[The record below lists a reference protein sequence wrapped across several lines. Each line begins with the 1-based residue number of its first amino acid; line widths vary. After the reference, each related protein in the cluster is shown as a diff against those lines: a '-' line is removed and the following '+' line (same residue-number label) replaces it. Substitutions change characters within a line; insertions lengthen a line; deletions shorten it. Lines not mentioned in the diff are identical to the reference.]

1 VLYWLL
7 VPLQSHISFF
17 RVFRFITV
25 RTALAGLTALVLSL
39 LLGPWLIKTLKKYQ
53 IGQEIRTDG
62 PQSHYVKKG
71 TPSMGGILIIGA
83 TLITTLLWGNLE
95 DIYVCIAMAAMFFF
109 GLIGFLDDY
118 LKVREK
124 RSLGL
129 RVFTKLGLQ
138 VLLACALGGVLVYL
152 GLHNFGPLKKF
163 DLRLF
168 PPFFKAWT
176 PYLGWLYLP
185 WIAFILVGSSNA
197 VNLADGLDG
206 LAIGLTLITA
216 TALTALT
223 YVSGHALWSQYLDLA
238 HVRLAAELTVFGG
251 ALTGACL
258 GFLWWNAH
266 PAQVFMGDVGALALG
281 GTLGIIA
288 ILIKQEL
295 LLFALA
301 GVFILEAA
309 SVLLQVSYFKI
320 SGGKRIF
327 KMAPLHHHFELSG
340 WQEEKIVIRFW
351 IAGIIFAL
359 FTLSTLKLR

>member
-7 VPLQSHISFF
+7 VPLQSFISIF

-25 RTALAGLTALVLSL
+25 RTALAGATALLLSL
-39 LLGPWLIKTLKKYQ
+39 LLGPWLIKMLKKYQ
-53 IGQEIRTDG
+53 IGQEIRSDG
-62 PQSHYVKKG
+62 PQSHFAKKG

-83 TLITTLLWGNLE
+83 TLLSTLLWGNLGNV
-95 DIYVCIAMAAMFFF
+95 YVLIAMAAMFFF
-109 GLIGFLDDY
+109 GLIGFLDDS
-118 LKVREK
+118 LKVRK
-124 RSLGL
+124 KQSLGL
-129 RVFTKLGLQ
+129 RAFTKLGLQ
-138 VLLACALGGVLVYL
+138 IVLACALGGVLVYL
-152 GLHNFGPLKKF
+152 GLHNAGPVKPF

-168 PPFFKAWT
+168 PPFFKSWT
-176 PYLGWLYLP
+176 PYLGLFYLP

-206 LAIGLTLITA
+206 LAIGLTLISA
-216 TALTALT
+216 AALTALT

-238 HVRLAAELTVFGG
+238 RVRLAAELTVFCGSM
-251 ALTGACL
+251 TGACL

-266 PAQVFMGDVGALALG
+266 PAQIFMGDVGALSLG

-301 GVFILEAA
+301 GVFILEAL
-309 SVLLQVSYFKI
+309 SVLLQVSYFKL
-320 SGGKRIF
+320 SGGKRMF

-340 WQEEKIVIRFW
+340 WPEEKIVIRFW
-351 IAGIIFAL
+351 IAGLIFAL
-359 FTLSTLKLR
+359 LSLSTLKLR

>member
-7 VPLQSHISFF
+7 VPLQSLISIF

-25 RTALAGLTALVLSL
+25 RTALAGATALLLSL
-39 LLGPWLIKTLKKYQ
+39 LVGPWLIRMLKKYQ
-53 IGQEIRTDG
+53 IGQEIRSDG
-62 PQSHYVKKG
+62 PQSHFAKKG

-83 TLITTLLWGNLE
+83 TLVSTLLWGNLGN
-95 DIYVCIAMAAMFFF
+95 VHVLIAMAAMFFF
-109 GLIGFLDDY
+109 GLIGFLDDS
-118 LKVREK
+118 LKVRK
-124 RSLGL
+124 KQSLGL

-138 VLLACALGGVLVYL
+138 IVLACALGGVLVYL
-152 GLHNFGPLKKF
+152 GLHNSGPIKPF

-168 PPFFKAWT
+168 PPFFKSWT
-176 PYLGWLYLP
+176 PYLGLFYLP

-206 LAIGLTLITA
+206 LAIGLTLISA
-216 TALTALT
+216 AALTALT

-238 HVRLAAELTVFGG
+238 RVRLAAELTVFCGSM
-251 ALTGACL
+251 TGACL

-266 PAQVFMGDVGALALG
+266 PAQIFMGDVGALSLG

-301 GVFILEAA
+301 GVFILEAL
-309 SVLLQVSYFKI
+309 SVLLQVSYFKV
-320 SGGKRIF
+320 SGGKRMF

-340 WQEEKIVIRFW
+340 WPEEKIVIRFW
-351 IAGIIFAL
+351 IAGLIFAL
-359 FTLSTLKLR
+359 LSLSTLKLR